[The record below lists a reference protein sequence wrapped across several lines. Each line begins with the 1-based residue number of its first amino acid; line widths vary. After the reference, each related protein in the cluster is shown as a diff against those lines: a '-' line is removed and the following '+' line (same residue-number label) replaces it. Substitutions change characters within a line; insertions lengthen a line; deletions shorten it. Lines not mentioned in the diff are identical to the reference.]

1 VNSIGPIL
9 REALTMKRLTQ
20 AFDRVYTNH
29 GAPGFDKESCSDF
42 ASSLNVQL
50 QLLRGDVLGFRYQPQ
65 ALRRVRIPRE
75 NKSPRGLAIPS
86 VRDRVLQTALAMELL
101 PTFEQE
107 FEDCSFAYRQG
118 RSIRQVVDRI
128 EMLKRQGYR
137 WVAEADIEQFF
148 DRIPHEPLLRELRMI
163 VHDESVI
170 DLVSM
175 WISTPIVDNG
185 ELKASTIGVPQGSPI
200 SPMLA
205 NLYLDHLDEAL
216 IDGNF
221 ALIRYAD
228 DFIVLTKTLDQ
239 AEEALELTTEVLT
252 SLELKLNPLKTR
264 VVSFDQGFQFLGWN
278 FVRSLAIPVKREQAE
293 FVVNQSPLVR
303 SEEDKQLA
311 NKLRL
316 ALESRPFEE
325 PQLGIERSIDTETD
339 DDDVDGLPTISAPV
353 SIQRTIYLID
363 LTAQLSTENKKLV
376 VTLKEETALSV
387 PAVSVDQVIIFG
399 RNTVTTPAIV
409 CCLQH
414 GISVA
419 YLSKLGKFYGR
430 TEPAAVGNTGL
441 LTCQFKAAE
450 NTQLGEALA
459 REFIAAKLHN
469 SVLML
474 QRYSR
479 NRSVQSEFHETV
491 LSIKQIMNSLKTANS
506 LDMLRGQEGSS
517 AALYFKAWRM
527 LIPDQWKFNARQRP
541 ATDPINAMLNF
552 GYTLLHQAV
561 AGLLQ
566 ARGLNAYLGHLH
578 AARGDHFAL
587 ASDVMEEF
595 RATVVDSL
603 VLNITLNNK
612 LSPNDFSLQTVP
624 CSMNTKAARWFV
636 REFEI
641 KLSSELQHPST
652 GEVLD
657 IRRIIDSQ
665 VRSLCSAYRQTD
677 ARLYT
682 GCKFK

>member
-1 VNSIGPIL
+1 VKSIGPIL
-9 REALTMKRLTQ
+9 RNALTMKRLRD
-20 AFDRVYTNH
+20 AFDKVFANQ
-29 GAPGFDKESCSDF
+29 GAPGFDNESCRDF
-42 ASSLNVQL
+42 ASSLSVQL
-50 QLLRGDVLGFRYQPQ
+50 QLLRGEVLGLRYAPQ
-65 ALRRVRIPRE
+65 ALRRVWVPRE
-75 NKSPRGLAIPS
+75 NKVPRGLAIPS
-86 VRDRVLQTALAMELL
+86 VRDRVLQTALAIELS
-101 PTFEQE
+101 PTFEAE

-118 RSIRQVVDRI
+118 RSIRQIVDRI

-137 WVAEADIEQFF
+137 WVVEADIEQFF
-148 DRIPHEPLLRELRMI
+148 DRIPHEALLRELRMI
-163 VHDESVI
+163 IHDKSVI
-170 DLVSM
+170 ELIAM
-175 WISTPIVDNG
+175 WISTPIIDDG
-185 ELKASTIGVPQGSPI
+185 KLQDSTIGVPQGSPI

-216 IDGNF
+216 LDEDF

-228 DFIVLTKTLDQ
+228 DFIVLTKTQ
-239 AEEALELTTEVLT
+239 GRAEEALELTTDVLR

-278 FVRSLAIPVKREQAE
+278 FVRSLAMPVRREQINIVATQVPILMSDE
-293 FVVNQSPLVR
+293 NT
-303 SEEDKQLA
+303 QLA
-311 NKLRL
+311 DKPQV
-316 ALESRPFEE
+316 ALERRDAGELE
-325 PQLGIERSIDTETD
+325 LGADVPIDTESNED
-339 DDDVDGLPTISAPV
+339 DANGLPMASAPV
-353 SIQRTIYLID
+353 SIQRTIYMID
-363 LTAQLSTENKKLV
+363 PAAELSTENKKLV
-376 VTLKEETALSV
+376 VTLKEQTALSV
-387 PAVSVDQVIIFG
+387 PAINVDQVMIFG

-441 LTCQFKAAE
+441 LSCQFKAVE
-450 NTQLGEALA
+450 NTKLGDALA
-459 REFIAAKLHN
+459 REFVAAKLHN

-474 QRYSR
+474 QRYAR
-479 NRSVQSEFHETV
+479 NRSTHSEFHETV
-491 LSIKQIMNSLKTANS
+491 LSIKQVGKSLKTAS
-506 LDMLRGQEGSS
+506 TLDMLRGLEGSA

-527 LIPDQWKFNARQRP
+527 LIPKEWQFGARQRP
-541 ATDPINAMLNF
+541 APDPINAMLNF

-578 AARGDHFAL
+578 IARGDHYAL

-603 VLNITLNNK
+603 VLNIALNK
-612 LSPNDFSLQTVP
+612 RLSPIDFSLQTIP

-641 KLSSELQHPST
+641 KLNSELQHPLT
-652 GEVLD
+652 GELLD

-665 VRSLCSAYRQTD
+665 VRSLCSAYRQND
-677 ARLYT
+677 SRFYI